1 MEYLIQAVL
10 TMVGTIAGYV
20 WGSRKNNAEADGI
33 IIKNVKEILEVYS
46 GTIQDLKQEITE
58 LKEKIDS
65 YEKHIECLNK
75 ELHEFRK
82 EMKKPV

>member
-10 TMVGTIAGYV
+10 TIIGTIAGYV
-20 WGSRKNNAEADGI
+20 WGSRKNNAEADSI
-33 IIKNVKEILEVYS
+33 VIQNVKEILGVYAQ
-46 GTIQDLKQEITE
+46 TIQDLKVEIGE
-58 LKEKIDS
+58 LKEKIDK
-65 YEKHIECLNK
+65 YEKQIDCMNK